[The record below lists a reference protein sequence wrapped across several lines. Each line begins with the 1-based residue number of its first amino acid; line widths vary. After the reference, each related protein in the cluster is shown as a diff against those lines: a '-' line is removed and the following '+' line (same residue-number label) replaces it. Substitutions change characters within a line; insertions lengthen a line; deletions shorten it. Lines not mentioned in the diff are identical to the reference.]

1 MSKGT
6 AHAEMLPDLEIQPT
20 DALVDATVSIR
31 LRGLIAEQQVT
42 LRAEMADY
50 LGCAWASRATFV
62 ADRHGCV
69 DVANQRPVAGT
80 YDRPDPMGLFWSMM
94 PVEGTEPRGY
104 ASASVA
110 PMQVQFTAEVNGS
123 NVASA
128 KIVRRLTAADVS
140 RAEVREEGLVAT
152 LFRPPGSGP
161 HPMVITVGGSSGGIW
176 ETPAALLAAH
186 GFVALALAYFGIAP
200 LPSGL
205 AEIPLEFRT
214 RFA

>member
-62 ADRHGCV
+62 ADRHGFV

-128 KIVRRLTAADVS
+128 TCRVQKCAKRAWWQHCFVHPVLDPIRWSSLLEVPAVVS
-140 RAEVREEGLVAT
+140 GK
-152 LFRPPGSGP
+152 
-161 HPMVITVGGSSGGIW
+161 H
-176 ETPAALLAAH
+176 LL
-186 GFVALALAYFGIAP
+186 P
-200 LPSGL
+200 C
-205 AEIPLEFRT
+205 
-214 RFA
+214 